1 MNRKTFDKIVTSIGA
16 LLTVFL
22 LVAAVLLNWGATFAS
37 DSVASQLEAQK
48 ITMPKAADFSP
59 DTDPDVL
66 AYFVSRDGELM
77 STGKDAQMYADHYIA
92 LHMSNMPTYAEAS
105 GAARSAVGEDKVAKE
120 AIVET
125 VFRGNML
132 RGTLLTAYAFWNT
145 WRYCRI
151 WNASRTYWRALDARP
166 YSCWLPTYSSH
177 PRKRDDLNPTSL
189 TLSVE
194 RLGEVRRPH
203 PLWMGPFLTLN

>member
-105 GAARSAVGEDKVAKE
+105 AAARSAVGEDKAAKE

-132 RGTLLTAYAFWNT
+132 RGTLLTAYAFGT
-145 WRYCRI
+145 LGAIAGYGAIAALIGAFLMLVLTVAGEFHIR
-151 WNASRTYWRALDARP
+151 RTPESA
-166 YSCWLPTYSSH
+166 TI
-177 PRKRDDLNPTSL
+177 
-189 TLSVE
+189 
-194 RLGEVRRPH
+194 
-203 PLWMGPFLTLN
+203 

>member
-1 MNRKTFDKIVTSIGA
+1 MTRKTFDKIVTSIGA

-22 LVAAVLLNWGATFAS
+22 LVAAALLNWGATFAS

-105 GAARSAVGEDKVAKE
+105 GAARSAIGEDKVAKE

-132 RGTLLTAYAFWNT
+132 RGTLLTAYAFGILGAIAGYGT
-145 WRYCRI
+145 LAALIGGLLMLVLTVAGYLHIR
-151 WNASRTYWRALDARP
+151 RTPESA
-166 YSCWLPTYSSH
+166 TI
-177 PRKRDDLNPTSL
+177 
-189 TLSVE
+189 
-194 RLGEVRRPH
+194 
-203 PLWMGPFLTLN
+203 